1 MDRFLSIEAFVRVAE
16 TQSFAEA
23 ARQLGVAKSVV
34 TSRVQHL
41 EEFLAVPLLHR
52 TTRTVRLSE
61 VGEVF
66 YRDCSELLGRADA
79 LVEHVRDLR
88 GSPAGLLRVHALPGF
103 VLGHLARVLREFQ
116 DRFPAIVLD
125 LVVNDAVVDPVR
137 EGFDCA
143 LQIFPP
149 SSDALVER
157 RLFPVRRVFC
167 ASPAYLEGRGLPVV
181 PEDLAGHRLGLYSRY
196 PTRDRWVFTSERG
209 QVSLEL
215 KPFLRTN
222 SVHLLRD
229 YALADA
235 GIVCIPTLVA
245 ADDILSGRLQV
256 VLPEHRLSSF
266 WLSAVYP
273 ATHRGTF
280 KLRLFLDGVEGSF
293 AGGPRWDQQ
302 LVEKGL
308 LPAALLD

>member
-16 TQSFAEA
+16 TQCFSEA
-23 ARQLGVAKSVV
+23 ARQLGVAKSVI
-34 TSRVQHL
+34 TTRVQQL

-61 VGEVF
+61 VGEAF
-66 YRDCSELLGRADA
+66 YRDCAELLGRAEA

-88 GSPAGLLRVHALPGF
+88 GAPAGLLRVHALTGF
-103 VLGHLARVLREFQ
+103 VLGHLAQVLREFQ

-125 LVVNDAVVDPVR
+125 LVVNDSVVDPVR

-149 SSDALVER
+149 SSETLIER

-167 ASPAYLEGRGLPVV
+167 ASPAYLDRSGE
-181 PEDLAGHRLGLYSRY
+181 PEKPSDLSRHRLGLYSRY
-196 PTRDRWVFTSERG
+196 PTRDRWHFRSPTE
-209 QVSLEL
+209 QVTLEL

-222 SVHLLRD
+222 SVHLLRE

-235 GIVCIPTLVA
+235 GLVCIPTLVA
-245 ADDILSGRLQV
+245 ADDILAGRLRP
-256 VLPEHRLSSF
+256 VLPGYRLSSF

-273 ATHRGTF
+273 STHRNTF
-280 KLRLFLDGVEGSF
+280 KLRLFLDSVARAF
-293 AGGPRWDQQ
+293 AGGPGWDRTLAERG
-302 LVEKGL
+302 LV
-308 LPAALLD
+308 PAHDLD